1 MRNLSSVCV
10 YCGSSDNVAQ
20 SFRDAATALGRLL
33 AENGIA
39 LIYGGG
45 RAGLMGRVADAA
57 LSAGGTVVGVITR
70 HLEQLELAHENLS
83 ELIVVETM
91 HQRKQVMMERS
102 DAFIVLPGGL
112 GTLEEMFEI
121 LSWKQLGLHDRPI
134 ILINSEGYWNPVQVL
149 IGHAFSSGFAE
160 PRHASLLRSV
170 AAVSEILAALEAD
183 F

>member
-1 MRNLSSVCV
+1 MRNLSSICV
-10 YCGSSDNVAQ
+10 YCGSSGNVSQ

-33 AENGIA
+33 GENGIA

-45 RAGLMGRVADAA
+45 KAGLMGLVADAA
-57 LSAGGTVVGVITR
+57 LSAGGSVVGVITR
-70 HLEQLELAHENLS
+70 HLEQRELAHKNLS

-91 HQRKQVMMERS
+91 HQRKHVMMERS
-102 DAFIVLPGGL
+102 DAFAVLPGGL

-134 ILINSEGYWNPVQVL
+134 ILVDIEGYWNPVQVL
-149 IGHAFSSGFAE
+149 IRHAVSSGFAE
-160 PRHASLLRSV
+160 LRHANLLRSV
-170 AAVSEILAALEAD
+170 AAVSEILPALEAD

>member
-1 MRNLSSVCV
+1 MGNLSSVCV
-10 YCGSSDNVAQ
+10 FCGSSDNVAQ

-33 AENGIA
+33 GENGIA

-45 RAGLMGRVADAA
+45 RSGLMGLVADAA
-57 LSAGGTVVGVITR
+57 LSAGGSVVGVITR
-70 HLEQLELAHENLS
+70 HLEQRELAHETLS

-91 HQRKQVMMERS
+91 HQRKHVMMERS

-134 ILINSEGYWNPVQVL
+134 ILINIEGYWNPVRVL
-149 IGHAFSSGFAE
+149 IGHAVSSGFAE

-170 AAVSEILAALEAD
+170 AGVSEILAALEAD